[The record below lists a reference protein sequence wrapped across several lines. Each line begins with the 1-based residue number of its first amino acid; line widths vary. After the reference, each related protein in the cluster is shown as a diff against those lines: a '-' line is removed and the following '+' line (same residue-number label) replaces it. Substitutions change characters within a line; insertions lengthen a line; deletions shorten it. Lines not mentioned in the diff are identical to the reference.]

1 MIEYSWLIPI
11 MPIFGFLICLIAG
24 YRYRMGLGQVAIFF
38 MLISFLISLGTFM
51 DVLGGKGP
59 YEASFTWITIGGFDV
74 GFGVL
79 IDSLSAIMVLVVS
92 LLILLIHIYSMGY
105 MVPFIRTNKLSR
117 YFAEMQLFSV
127 GMLGLVIAN
136 NLLLMFMF
144 WEIVG
149 LCSYLLI
156 GYFYRKPEA
165 AKAAMKAFLVT
176 RAGDVMFMIGTFVL
190 FVYAGTFNLV
200 ELFEA
205 APGMDTGII
214 TFAAIMLFGGAI
226 GKSAQFPLHV
236 WLPDAME
243 GPTTVSALIHAA
255 TMVKA
260 GVYLVARNYPLFV
273 LSPDA
278 MTTVAYI
285 GGFTALFAATMA
297 LVMVDIKKVIA
308 YSTISQL
315 GYMFLALGAGSIF
328 AGMFHLVNHAFFKA
342 LLFLA
347 AGSVIN
353 ACMTNDIREMGGLRK
368 VMPIT
373 AFTMLAGSLALS
385 GIPPFSGFFSKD
397 EVILS
402 AFQQGDM
409 ILTFLGIA
417 AAALT
422 AFYTFRIWFMAFV
435 GKYRGREHPKENPRV
450 MTSVLTILA
459 LFAVFSGL
467 IKWWFEGYMHHFV
480 ESYPHAVVENA
491 EHMGT
496 IQLHLIP
503 NMGLMAL
510 TVIIA
515 VSAIGIAYLGY
526 VKRAFNPASIR
537 KPLSPIHSI
546 LVDKY
551 YMDYLFEE
559 LFGGRIGI
567 YTYRVVGWI
576 EKYIVDGIVDGIG
589 KVTMYTG
596 GGLRRIQTGNIHAYL
611 SIVAIGV
618 IIMLLYF
625 GVV

>member
-11 MPIFGFLICLIAG
+11 MPLFGFIICLIGG
-24 YRYRMGLGQVAIFF
+24 YKVRMGYGQVAIFF
-38 MLISFLISLGTFM
+38 MFLSWIISVGSFL
-51 DVLGGKGP
+51 DVLGGKT
-59 YEASFTWITIGGFDV
+59 YHTSIVWAIVGGQEI

-79 IDSLSAIMVLVVS
+79 IDNLSGIMVAVVS
-92 LLILLIHIYSMGY
+92 TLILLIHIYSMGY
-105 MVPFIRTNKLSR
+105 MVPFIRTNQLSR

-127 GMLGLVIAN
+127 GMLGLVIAD

-165 AKAAMKAFLVT
+165 ARAAMKAFLVT
-176 RAGDVMFMIGTFVL
+176 RAGDVMFLIGVIVL
-190 FVYAGTFNLV
+190 FVYAGTFNLL
-200 ELFEA
+200 ELFEL
-205 APGMDTGII
+205 APGMDVTIL
-214 TFAAIMLFGGAI
+214 TFAVVMLFGGAV

-285 GGFTALFAATMA
+285 GGFTALFAASMA

-315 GYMFLALGAGSIF
+315 GYMFLGLGAGSIF
-328 AGMFHLVNHAFFKA
+328 AGMFHLINHAFFKA

-368 VMPIT
+368 YMPVT
-373 AFTMLAGSLALS
+373 AITMLAGSLALS

-402 AFQQGDM
+402 AFLKGDM
-409 ILTFLGIA
+409 ILTFFGIA

-422 AFYTFRIWFMAFV
+422 AFYTFRVWFITFV
-435 GKYRGREHPKENPRV
+435 GDYRGREHPKEGPKT
-450 MTSVLTILA
+450 MTVVLSTLAIFATIT
-459 LFAVFSGL
+459 GL
-467 IKWWFEGYMHHFV
+467 IKWWFEEYMHHFI
-480 ESYPHAVVENA
+480 ETYPHEVIEKA
-491 EHMGT
+491 EAMHT
-496 IQLHLIP
+496 INLHLVP
-503 NMGLMAL
+503 NEGLMVA
-510 TVIIA
+510 TVVIA
-515 VSAIGIAYLGY
+515 VTSISLAYYGY
-526 VKRAFNPASIR
+526 VKKAFSIESIR
-537 KPLSPIHSI
+537 NPLRPIHAI
-546 LVDKY
+546 LADKY

-559 LFGGRIGI
+559 IFGGRIGL
-567 YTYRVVGWI
+567 YWARSTGWVD
-576 EKYIVDGIVDGIG
+576 KYIVDGLVDGIG
-589 KVTMYTG
+589 KTTMYGG
-596 GGLRRIQTGNIHAYL
+596 GGLRNIQTGNIQVYL
-611 SIVAIGV
+611 SIVVIGLIAI
-618 IIMLLYF
+618 LLYF

>member
-11 MPIFGFLICLIAG
+11 MPVFGFIICLIGG
-24 YRYRMGLGQVAIFF
+24 YRVRMGYGQVAIFF
-38 MLISFLISLGTFM
+38 MFLSFLISLGSFL
-51 DVLGGKGP
+51 DVLAGKTYHASITWAIVGGK
-59 YEASFTWITIGGFDV
+59 EIE
-74 GFGVL
+74 FGVL
-79 IDSLSAIMVLVVS
+79 IDSLSGIMVLVVS

-105 MVPFIRTNKLSR
+105 MVPFIRTNQLSR

-127 GMLGLVIAN
+127 GMLGLVIAD

-165 AKAAMKAFLVT
+165 ARAAMKAFLVT
-176 RAGDVMFMIGTFVL
+176 RAGDVMFLIGIIVL
-190 FVYAGTFNLV
+190 FVYAGTFSLT
-200 ELFEA
+200 ELFEL
-205 APGMDTGII
+205 APEMDLTIL
-214 TFAAIMLFGGAI
+214 TFAAVMIFGGAV

-285 GGFTALFAATMA
+285 GGFTALFAASMA

-328 AGMFHLVNHAFFKA
+328 AGMFHLMNHAFFKA

-368 VMPIT
+368 VMPVT
-373 AFTMLAGSLALS
+373 ALTMLAGSLALS

-402 AFQQGDM
+402 AFQRGDM
-409 ILTFLGIA
+409 VLTFFGIA

-422 AFYTFRIWFMAFV
+422 AFYTFRVWFMAFV
-435 GKYRGREHPKENPRV
+435 GDYRGREHPKENPKI

-459 LFAVFSGL
+459 IFATITGF
-467 IKWWFEGYMHHFV
+467 IKWWFEGYMHHFI
-480 ESYPHAVVENA
+480 ETYPHEVLERA
-491 EHMGT
+491 EHIGT
-496 IQLHLIP
+496 IQPHLIP
-503 NMGLMAL
+503 NEGLMVA
-510 TVIIA
+510 TVVIA
-515 VSAIGIAYLGY
+515 ATSITIAYLGY
-526 VKRAFNPASIR
+526 VKKVFDPASIR
-537 KPLSPIHSI
+537 NPLRPIHAM
-546 LVDKY
+546 LYDKY

-559 LFGGRIGI
+559 IFGGRIGL
-567 YTYRVVGWI
+567 YWARATGWI
-576 EKYIVDGIVDGIG
+576 DKYIVDGIVDGIG
-589 KVTMYTG
+589 KTTMYAG
-596 GGLRRIQTGNIHAYL
+596 GGLRRIQTGNIQIYL
-611 SIVAIGV
+611 SIVVVGLIAI
-618 IIMLLYF
+618 LLYF
-625 GVV
+625 EVV

>member
-1 MIEYSWLIPI
+1 
-11 MPIFGFLICLIAG
+11 
-24 YRYRMGLGQVAIFF
+24 
-38 MLISFLISLGTFM
+38 
-51 DVLGGKGP
+51 
-59 YEASFTWITIGGFDV
+59 
-74 GFGVL
+74 
-79 IDSLSAIMVLVVS
+79 
-92 LLILLIHIYSMGY
+92 MGY
-105 MVPFIRTNKLSR
+105 MVPFIRTNQLSR

-127 GMLGLVIAN
+127 GMLGLVIAD

-165 AKAAMKAFLVT
+165 ARAAMKAFLVT
-176 RAGDVMFMIGTFVL
+176 RAGDVMFLIGIIVL
-190 FVYAGTFNLV
+190 FVYAGTFSLT
-200 ELFEA
+200 ELFEL
-205 APGMDTGII
+205 APEMDLTIL
-214 TFAAIMLFGGAI
+214 TFAAVMIFGGAV

-285 GGFTALFAATMA
+285 GGFTALFAASMA

-328 AGMFHLVNHAFFKA
+328 AGMFHLMNHAFFKA

-368 VMPIT
+368 VMPVT
-373 AFTMLAGSLALS
+373 ALTMLAGSLALS

-402 AFQQGDM
+402 AFQRGDM
-409 ILTFLGIA
+409 VLTFFGIA

-422 AFYTFRIWFMAFV
+422 AFYTFRVWFMAFV
-435 GKYRGREHPKENPRV
+435 GDYRGREHPKENPKI

-459 LFAVFSGL
+459 IFATITGF
-467 IKWWFEGYMHHFV
+467 IKWWFEGYMHHFI
-480 ESYPHAVVENA
+480 ETYPHEVLERA
-491 EHMGT
+491 EHIGT
-496 IQLHLIP
+496 IQPHLIP
-503 NMGLMAL
+503 NEGLMVA
-510 TVIIA
+510 TVVIA
-515 VSAIGIAYLGY
+515 ATSITIAYLGY
-526 VKRAFNPASIR
+526 VKKVFDPASIR
-537 KPLSPIHSI
+537 NPLRPIHAM
-546 LVDKY
+546 LYDKY

-559 LFGGRIGI
+559 IFGGRIGL
-567 YTYRVVGWI
+567 YWARATGWI
-576 EKYIVDGIVDGIG
+576 DKYIVDGIVDGIG
-589 KVTMYTG
+589 KTTMYAG
-596 GGLRRIQTGNIHAYL
+596 GGLRRIQTGNIQIYL
-611 SIVAIGV
+611 SIVVVGLIAI
-618 IIMLLYF
+618 LLYF
-625 GVV
+625 EVV